1 MSAVASVPD
10 PMFPRPYRVHRVT
23 KETSDTFTLELLP
36 EAGHAPSPGTTFRQA
51 DLARTLTAIRDQG
64 RDGF

>member
-1 MSAVASVPD
+1 MSAVPSVPD

-36 EAGHAPSPGTTFRQA
+36 EAGHA
-51 DLARTLTAIRDQG
+51 
-64 RDGF
+64 GFAFAAGQFNMLYV